1 MNDAPPQQNCLFVI
15 KRINTWIIPTW
26 GCIPVSVQQT
36 LYEEHGKSPRLGY
49 PKTPVRWSV
58 KNVVQAE
65 GARLPDKGLL
75 KEKIVHYSDRPTDPT
90 GSSYTVLVGSICSN
104 RGEETLAIC
113 GKGQTARAEGYW
125 GTWVDD
131 NFGKPNLYDSWGQG
145 LFLWGSVL
153 KAFHKSYVRGICPFY
168 HRILPFFW
176 GIALPCARKW
186 SL

>member
-1 MNDAPPQQNCLFVI
+1 MHHPSKIVYLSSNVS
-15 KRINTWIIPTW
+15 IP
-26 GCIPVSVQQT
+26 GSY
-36 LYEEHGKSPRLGY
+36 LL
-49 PKTPVRWSV
+49 
-58 KNVVQAE
+58 E
-65 GARLPDKGLL
+65 GASQLVFSKHYMKNTGRAPAWVTPKPRSDEVSRTSSRRREQDSPTKGCLRRKLSIILIDLRILRVLL
-75 KEKIVHYSDRPTDPT
+75 TLF
-90 GSSYTVLVGSICSN
+90 LVGSICSN